1 MPKGPGTYGSKV
13 GRPPKKKRKKY
24 ALAGDVEGKM
34 REEAAI
40 AGAKAAQ
47 AGTSL
52 LADEMPVS
60 PYEEEE
66 INMDL
71 TREDDISPIE
81 PGKNPDTDESFPG
94 RTDRIQDSP
103 SPDLDERDIE
113 ANMESDETIEEDYLD
128 FIINE
133 ALDEEDEIY
142 LYEKLQ
148 ADPRLST
155 IFDRVFEVGTEFAG
169 SGPVEGPGTAMSDS
183 IPARLSPG
191 EFVINAKATKEMGPE
206 NLQRAMEEAE
216 AMADARERGDMP
228 GVEMRQ
234 ARRTGGYMTKDVREG
249 MNVDA
254 EKIYEID
261 KEEVDDTNK
270 RINDSMIHGGVPIR

>member
-52 LADEMPVS
+52 LADEMPIPS
-60 PYEEEE
+60 E
-66 INMDL
+66 I
-71 TREDDISPIE
+71 PAE
-81 PGKNPDTDESFPG
+81 PGKIADSDESFPG
-94 RTDRIQDSP
+94 RTDETIYRDEVDSP
-103 SPDLDERDIE
+103 PPDLDERDIE
-113 ANMESDETIEEDYLD
+113 ANMESDEEIEEDYLD

-148 ADPRLST
+148 SDPRLST

-183 IPARLSPG
+183 IPARLSDG
-191 EFVINAKATKEMGPE
+191 EFVINAKATKEIGPE
-206 NLQRAMEEAE
+206 NLQRAMEQAE

-234 ARRTGGYMTKDVREG
+234 ARRTGGYMTQDVREG